1 MNQKQSEDFDEYI
14 KKLAADAD
22 SPFHEQSWHEME
34 YLLNI
39 CPIIL
44 ALRPFDHR
52 NHIIGH
58 H

>member
-34 YLLNI
+34 YLLNKRKRKDL
-39 CPIIL
+39 PYYFG
-44 ALRPFDHR
+44 P
-52 NHIIGH
+52 
-58 H
+58 